1 MKDLVRYAQFLA
13 TIRTFFMQENILEV
27 QTKSLLNYPTFDA
40 NIDSIQVDVNKK
52 IAKKSYYLHSSPE
65 LEMKKLLASGSGDIY
80 QICKVYR
87 DNEIGQRNFNE
98 FTMLEYYKLGIDE
111 LKLSKNVV
119 KLLNFVGISG
129 EVARFSYREI
139 FQKFAGFE
147 VNTDFQSLKNIAT
160 QHQLSTDFD
169 NIADLQDLLFVH
181 FVEQKLQQFDICII
195 YDYPAS
201 QSALAKVEDG
211 IAKRFEIYIKG
222 VEVANG
228 YKELTTAD
236 EYRQRLSEQGGT
248 NPEFIQSLQHNL
260 PECSGVA
267 LGVDRIFS
275 QLIDYF

>member
-13 TIRTFFMQENILEV
+13 NIRTFLAQENILEV

-111 LKLSKNVV
+111 FKLSEHVV

-129 EVARFSYREI
+129 EVAKFSYSEI

-195 YDYPAS
+195 YNYPAS

-211 IAKRFEIYIKG
+211 VAKRFEIYTKG

-228 YKELTTAD
+228 YKELTTAA
-236 EYRQRLSEQGGT
+236 EYRQRLLEQGGT

>member
-65 LEMKKLLASGSGDIY
+65 LEMKKLLVNGSGDIY

>member
-201 QSALAKVEDG
+201 QSALATVEDG

-228 YKELTTAD
+228 YKELTTAA
-236 EYRQRLSEQGGT
+236 EYRQRLLEQGGT

-260 PECSGVA
+260 PGCSGVA

-275 QLIDYF
+275 QLTCHF